1 MTRTPRLLV
10 PSVRREIA
18 GQSFEIRNCERCTIL
33 LFDATEQVRQCGGRG
48 ANEEGVRRPRRPIS
62 SAVASVQIIM
72 EGCRHCRVLIGACE
86 SSLFVRDCRH
96 CDLAVAVQQL
106 RTRDCR
112 HLRFSLYTQTRPVIE
127 TSSEVS
133 FSCLRLAYFSQEA
146 NFEAA
151 RLSPWNNRWSEVHDF
166 NQGAARGNERHWRFL
181 DPAVE
186 AAGLLLSPLDN
197 LPDVRPKR
205 GVRVACL
212 CRLASLRLPP
222 LPSPSLCG
230 FAFVAPRSTALSAE
244 RGFADPPR
252 APERRISPWPRDRL
266 LLRPRPQVQL
276 QRPLRPGLRRLR
288 ARHHRPLLRPRPRRH
303 QRLPRQSSTQPVTRC
318 R

>member
-222 LPSPSLCG
+222 LPFVVLRSSRPDRRPYPPKGVSRILLGRRSAEYLRGLGIDCFCG
-230 FAFVAPRSTALSAE
+230 RSRRCSCSGRCGRAFVGFVRVITVPCCVLVLVDTSACRGSRRRS
-244 RGFADPPR
+244 R
-252 APERRISPWPRDRL
+252 
-266 LLRPRPQVQL
+266 
-276 QRPLRPGLRRLR
+276 
-288 ARHHRPLLRPRPRRH
+288 
-303 QRLPRQSSTQPVTRC
+303 
-318 R
+318 